1 MHTNLS
7 SNLREF
13 LQKEFSQQ
21 LIRENNLSGLYY
33 QLGDSNLD
41 QIIELTRY
49 LIKDC
54 KVDPMEYFGNA
65 TPINFMNSSDCDT
78 PFMTIPEN
86 INFIQYKSFAN
97 CKKVHTLSID
107 EAEDQLI
114 IDVEAFVNCTSLQRI
129 EIEKRRYI
137 KIRRDAFKNCYKDL
151 KIVYNGTTKDFTD
164 KVFVEQGA
172 FSNEVTVYCD
182 DGYVRL

>member
-7 SNLREF
+7 PELRKF
-13 LQKEFSQQ
+13 LKQDFSQQ

-41 QIIELTRY
+41 QITELTRY
-49 LIKDC
+49 LIRDC
-54 KVDPMEYFGNA
+54 KVDLMEYFANA
-65 TPINFMNSSDCDT
+65 TPINFMNGSDCDS
-78 PFMTIPEN
+78 PFTTIPEH

-97 CKKVHTLSID
+97 CKKIHTLSID
-107 EAEDQLI
+107 KSDDQLI
-114 IDVEAFVNCTSLQRI
+114 IDVEAFVNCTTLQRI
-129 EIEKRRYI
+129 EIEKREYI
-137 KIRRDAFKNCYKDL
+137 KIRRDAFKNCYKEL

-164 KVFVEQGA
+164 TVFAESAA